1 MLEKRFGKAIN
12 LAGKRRRNPEQPIT
26 GEMREKERVMS
37 AKPHSW
43 HSRCGRNYRALP
55 LTPLTATSSTSTTKN
70 LEVG

>member
-1 MLEKRFGKAIN
+1 
-12 LAGKRRRNPEQPIT
+12 
-26 GEMREKERVMS
+26 MREKERVMS

-43 HSRCGRNYRALP
+43 HSGCGRNYRALP